1 VGAGRAGLKTREVG
15 LNLLLPAGTLWWRE
29 VVRFLRQRNRIVG
42 ALGTPLVFW
51 LIIGSGLGSS
61 FRSSTLGGEHY
72 LEYSF
77 PGTLALILL
86 FTSIFSTISIIE
98 DRQAGF
104 LQSVLVAPVSRGAIT
119 LGKILGGT
127 TLALLQALLFL
138 LLAPLVGIGLSIV
151 KFLTLAAVLFV
162 VGFALTAVGF
172 LIAWRMDSTQGFH
185 AIMNLLLI
193 PMWLLSGSFFPA
205 SGAPAWIRVLIHA
218 NPLTYG
224 VGAIRRILYMGQ
236 GQASMDIPSL
246 GTCLAISIGF
256 GLAAFGAT
264 TFVAARTG
272 SR

>member
-1 VGAGRAGLKTREVG
+1 MRYALAVW
-15 LNLLLPAGTLWWRE
+15 TLWLRE
-29 VVRFLRQRNRIVG
+29 IVRFVRQRHRIVG

-61 FRSSTLGGEHY
+61 FRSGTLGGEHY

-98 DRQAGF
+98 DRQVGF
-104 LQSVLVAPVSRGAIT
+104 LQSVLVAPVRRSAIT

-127 TLALLQALLFL
+127 TLAVLQALVFL
-138 LLAPLVGIGLSIV
+138 LLAPTVGIS
-151 KFLTLAAVLFV
+151 LTPAKLLALTGMLVL

-205 SGAPAWIRVLIHA
+205 SGAPRWIRAIISA

-224 VGAIRRILYMGQ
+224 VGAVRRILYMGSSK
-236 GQASMDIPSL
+236 AVMDVPSL
-246 GTCLAISIGF
+246 AACVAISVLF
-256 GLAAFGAT
+256 GIAAFTAT
-264 TFVAARTG
+264 TYVATRPV
-272 SR
+272 R

>member
-1 VGAGRAGLKTREVG
+1 M
-15 LNLLLPAGTLWWRE
+15 NLLLPAGTLWWRE
-29 VVRFLRQRNRIVG
+29 VVRFLRQRHRIVG

-104 LQSVLVAPVSRGAIT
+104 LQSVLVAPVSRAAIT

-127 TLALLQALLFL
+127 TLALMQALLFL
-138 LLAPLVGIGLSIV
+138 LLAPFVGISLTVG
-151 KFLTLAAVLFV
+151 KFLSAAGALFI

-172 LIAWRMDSTQGFH
+172 MIAWRMDSTQGFH

-205 SGAPAWIRVLIHA
+205 SGAPVWIRVLIAA

-224 VGAIRRILYMGQ
+224 VGAIRRILYL
-236 GQASMDIPSL
+236 GQAQTTVGVPSL
-246 GTCLAISIGF
+246 GTCIGVSIVF

-264 TFVAARTG
+264 TVVAART
-272 SR
+272 RWR